1 MSANL
6 TIHSFG
12 EPAEPVAV
20 IDDYVRD
27 PAALRAQALKAEY
40 APAGHHY
47 PGDRARAPAAYLE
60 ERGDLLRNVLADLF
74 GMRAGA
80 RLVECSY
87 SIVTTPPDKLTPI
100 QRMPHF
106 DGVEPNRIAVLHYL
120 SGPEFGGTSFYRHRA
135 TGFETV
141 TAARYEAYSMALRE
155 DVRRHGLPPARYHSG
170 TSEMFELTGTI
181 DAAFN
186 RLVIYRGNRLH
197 SGNILRP
204 HAVGPAPE
212 QARLSI
218 NTFLWLNDPA
228 GPHSAG

>member
-12 EPAEPVAV
+12 ESAEPVAV

-27 PAALRAQALKAEY
+27 PAALRAQALKANY

-47 PGDRARAPAAYLE
+47 PGDRARAPAVYLE
-60 ERGDLLRNVLADLF
+60 ERGDLLRQVLTEIFA
-74 GMRAGA
+74 MQAGA
-80 RLVECSY
+80 RVVECSY
-87 SIVTTPPDKLTPI
+87 SIVTVPPDKLTPI

-204 HAVGPAPE
+204 HAVGPAPGE
-212 QARLSI
+212 ARLSI